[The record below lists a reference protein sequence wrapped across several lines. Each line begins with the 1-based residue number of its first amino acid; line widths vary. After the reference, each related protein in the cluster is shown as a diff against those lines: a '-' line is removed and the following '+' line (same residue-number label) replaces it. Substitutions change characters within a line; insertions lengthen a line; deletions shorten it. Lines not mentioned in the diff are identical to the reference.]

1 MPLATVPLDDVCD
14 DGDVVAF
21 EYRDQFDRRCGG
33 FVLRFGGQL
42 YAYQNRCPHRGTPLD
57 ADGDRL
63 FDGMELICATHG
75 ARFTPD
81 GGRCVAGPC
90 AGDRLRRLGVDIDGD
105 RVVIDRLGPSL

>member
-1 MPLATVPLDDVCD
+1 MPLATVPLDEVDN
-14 DGDVVAF
+14 DGDVVRF
-21 EYRDQFDRRCGG
+21 EYRDRFDRLWGG

-63 FDGMELICATHG
+63 FDGMDIICATHG
-75 ARFTPD
+75 ARFEPD

-90 AGDRLRRLGVDIDGD
+90 AGDQLRRLSVGVDGD
-105 RVVIDRLGPSL
+105 RVVIDRPGLSL